1 MTGVPWLVPTPR
13 PGGITGETRR
23 ALGPLATLVEDPRVN
38 DLFVLLG
45 VHAGAT
51 QLGLEDEV
59 SLQARYASLGGV
71 VEGVSEEGDLLCVEA
86 HHTLDR
92 GLWALD
98 PLVLSARSCALNPI
112 PPSREG

>member
-1 MTGVPWLVPTPR
+1 VHSPSPGERGAITAEMMIGLPILTAVIGV
-13 PGGITGETRR
+13 
-23 ALGPLATLVEDPRVN
+23 A
-38 DLFVLLG
+38 LLG

-51 QLGLEDEV
+51 QLRLEDEV
-59 SLQARYASLGGV
+59 SLQARYASLGGD

-98 PLVLSARSCALNPI
+98 PLELSARSCALNPI

>member
-1 MTGVPWLVPTPR
+1 MGLPILTAVIGV
-13 PGGITGETRR
+13 
-23 ALGPLATLVEDPRVN
+23 A
-38 DLFVLLG
+38 LLG
-45 VHAGAT
+45 VQAGAT
-51 QLGLEDEV
+51 QLRLEDDV
-59 SLQARYASLGGV
+59 SRLARYASLGGD
-71 VEGVSEEGDLLCVEA
+71 VEGVIEEGDLLCMEA

>member
-1 MTGVPWLVPTPR
+1 MHSPSPGERGAITAEMMIGLPILTAVIGV
-13 PGGITGETRR
+13 
-23 ALGPLATLVEDPRVN
+23 A
-38 DLFVLLG
+38 LLG
-45 VHAGAT
+45 VQAGAT
-51 QLGLEDEV
+51 QLRLEDEV
-59 SLQARYASLGGV
+59 SLQARYASLGGD
-71 VEGVSEEGDLLCVEA
+71 VEGVIKEGDLLCVKA

>member
-1 MTGVPWLVPTPR
+1 MHSPSPGERGAITAEMMIGLPILTAVIGV
-13 PGGITGETRR
+13 
-23 ALGPLATLVEDPRVN
+23 A
-38 DLFVLLG
+38 LLG
-45 VHAGAT
+45 VQAGAT
-51 QLGLEDEV
+51 QLRLEDDV
-59 SLQARYASLGGV
+59 SLRARYASLGGD
-71 VEGVSEEGDLLCVEA
+71 VEGVIKEGDLLCVEA